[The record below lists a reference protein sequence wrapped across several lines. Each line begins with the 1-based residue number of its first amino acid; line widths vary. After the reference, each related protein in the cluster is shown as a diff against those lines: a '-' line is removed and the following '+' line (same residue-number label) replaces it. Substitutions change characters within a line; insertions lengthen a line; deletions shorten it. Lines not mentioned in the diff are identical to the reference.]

1 MVGGALLGLVGTV
14 GVCGVVGVCEVVGM
28 GGVASLGAVVVK
40 VVGCKF
46 VGCNLSTIKN
56 KAFVCYGSEGFLQ
69 NSMKS
74 CT

>member
-1 MVGGALLGLVGTV
+1 MVGIGWLVGM
-14 GVCGVVGVCEVVGM
+14 GWVVGM
-28 GGVASLGAVVVK
+28 GGVVGTCGVGMGM
-40 VVGCKF
+40 VVGSQIAR

-74 CT
+74 